1 VFSLLR
7 SGCILAT
14 VVFVPL
20 GGCSED
26 EPSSWPYAT
35 GGAGGAEAGLD
46 AGAGGI
52 GGTGGSGGSAGAG
65 GTGTSGTGGTGGV
78 PLLCDDRFSF
88 SSSHV
93 AVGVPFDVSFTDT
106 PGYAHVDVEVT
117 GPGDPVSTWQG
128 MGGDGPYTWTWRVD
142 GHGAG
147 VLDLRFMK
155 DKEPGS
161 SGTLVA
167 SCQVES
173 EGTGGTG
180 GTGGAG
186 GTSGAGGSGGA
197 TSPPAN
203 RYGMGYVHEGNAAD
217 HDLTRDLVGPG
228 GHVLVIFADVRPDRH
243 NAEPSWKNSIA
254 DAYAR
259 DLVPVIRMAPPWGD
273 RRVRN
278 QGESPTSYLALG
290 QAYRDIVADLPLR
303 DGWPLYV
310 AVHNEPNLCYEWAC
324 DQGVGWLYE
333 DQLAGEYAAM
343 LRDVADAVHALGDPR
358 IKVTNG
364 ALAPG
369 GVTGCECGTD
379 NWQGGTTALTYLQK
393 MKNAVPDVFDRID
406 VFSTHSYPAQGDGW
420 GFFCAYADAMPG
432 LTFFEKELQA
442 IGKPNMGVL
451 VTETGWTIEH
461 EANHWS
467 REQVAEFTV
476 QAYQNVWE
484 THPSI
489 VGVTPF
495 ILRDAAWDKF
505 AWVQASG
512 TPYPVYDAVRAYR
525 CGQPGAQG
533 CN

>member
-1 VFSLLR
+1 MFSSLR
-7 SGCILAT
+7 SGWPVAAFALW
-14 VVFVPL
+14 VPFA
-20 GGCSED
+20 GCSED
-26 EPSSWPYAT
+26 ESSTWPYAT
-35 GGAGGAEAGLD
+35 GGSGTEAGTDGAVGGAGS
-46 AGAGGI
+46 
-52 GGTGGSGGSAGAG
+52 SGGSAGDGGAG
-65 GTGTSGTGGTGGV
+65 GSGTGGVGGE
-78 PLLCDDRFSF
+78 PLSCDARFSF
-88 SSSHV
+88 SPADVTAGV
-93 AVGVPFDVSFTDT
+93 AFDVSFTDS
-106 PGYAHVDVEVT
+106 PGYAHVDVEVS
-117 GPGDPVSTWQG
+117 GPGAAVSTWQG
-128 MGGDGPYTWTWRVD
+128 MEGDGPYTWTWRVD

-147 VLDLRFMK
+147 VLELRFMK
-155 DKEPGS
+155 DKEPGTA
-161 SGTLVA
+161 GTFVA

-173 EGTGGTG
+173 RTGGTG

-186 GTSGAGGSGGA
+186 GTGGTGGGGGTGGA
-197 TSPPAN
+197 ASPPTN
-203 RYGMGYVHEGNAAD
+203 RYGMGYVNEGNAAD
-217 HDLTRDLVGPG
+217 HELTSSLVGPG

-243 NAEPSWKNSIA
+243 HAEPSWKASIA

-259 DLVPVIRMAPPWGD
+259 DLVPIIRMAPPWGD

-278 QGESPTSYLALG
+278 QGESPTSYLGLG
-290 QAYRDIVADLPLR
+290 QAYKDILADLPLR

-406 VFSTHSYPAQGDGW
+406 VFSSHSYPAQGEGW

-432 LTFFEKELQA
+432 LKFFEKELQV
-442 IGKPNMGVL
+442 IGKPGMGVL

-461 EANHWS
+461 EGNHWT

-489 VGVTPF
+489 LAVTPF

>member
-1 VFSLLR
+1 MLSLLR

-20 GGCSED
+20 GCSED
-26 EPSSWPYAT
+26 ESSSWPYAT
-35 GGAGGAEAGLD
+35 GGVGGAEAGAD

-52 GGTGGSGGSAGAG
+52 GATGGSGGSAGAG
-65 GTGTSGTGGTGGV
+65 GTSGTGGTGGA
-78 PLLCDDRFSF
+78 PLSCDARFSL
-88 SSSHV
+88 SMVPVTAGV
-93 AVGVPFDVSFTDT
+93 AFDVSFTDT

-117 GPGDPVSTWQG
+117 GPGAPVSVWQG
-128 MGGDGPYTWTWRVD
+128 MAGEGPYTWTWRVD

-161 SGTLVA
+161 PGTLVA

-180 GTGGAG
+180 GSG
-186 GTSGAGGSGGA
+186 GTGGAGGSGGA
-197 TSPPAN
+197 TSPPVN

-243 NAEPSWKNSIA
+243 HAEPSWKASIA

-333 DQLAGEYAAM
+333 EQLAGEYAAM
-343 LRDVADAVHALGDPR
+343 LRDVADAVHSLGDPR

-406 VFSTHSYPAQGDGW
+406 VFSTHSYPAQGEGW

-461 EANHWS
+461 EGNHWS

-512 TPYPVYDAVRAYR
+512 TPYPVYDAVRDHR
-525 CGQPGAQG
+525 CGKPGAQG